1 MGGDGG
7 GKLEEGGPVNKNT
20 VEQEKI
26 NPLFLGRVSGERQ
39 DPRVEMAT
47 SCININLPEANT
59 MTSTPVMVR
68 WAWPYSPCAQIYEN

>member
-7 GKLEEGGPVNKNT
+7 VGKLEEGGPVNKNT
-20 VEQEKI
+20 VEEKKTI
-26 NPLFLGRVSGERQ
+26 SLSWEECLERQ

-59 MTSTPVMVR
+59 
-68 WAWPYSPCAQIYEN
+68 